1 MKDKIKAGLQQAYPH
16 LGLDDETFEGVAAAA
31 ETFIKDE
38 ADIPNFVKGAE
49 RMLKRYQSI
58 ADAARGE
65 ASRAKK
71 ELEELKAK
79 AATPKPE
86 EPKEEAKP
94 EAKPEV
100 KPEVPD
106 FTKLISEAVSAAV
119 KPFKDELD
127 AMKAEGLTK
136 TAIKDGK
143 DLFFANKLAESYKNE
158 AEDSW
163 DRALE
168 YNELSGSK
176 MTAKE
181 LSDKAKVYFDKAV
194 SRKGVD
200 VQKAYESAG
209 NPKPQYD
216 DDKKLAAK
224 LRGAEENKK

>member
-1 MKDKIKAGLQQAYPH
+1 MKEKIEAGLKQAYPQ

-49 RMLKRYQSI
+49 KMLKRYQSI
-58 ADAARGE
+58 ADVARGE

-71 ELEELKAK
+71 ELEDLKAK
-79 AATPKPE
+79 ATAQPQPTPKAEEPKPE
-86 EPKEEAKP
+86 TNPM
-94 EAKPEV
+94 
-100 KPEVPD
+100 PD
-106 FTKLISEAVSAAV
+106 FAKLISEAVSAAV

-181 LSDKAKVYFDKAV
+181 LSDKAKGYFDKAV

>member
-1 MKDKIKAGLQQAYPH
+1 MKDKIEAGLKQAYPQ

-49 RMLKRYQSI
+49 KMLKRYQSI
-58 ADAARGE
+58 ADVARGE

-71 ELEELKAK
+71 ELEDLKAK
-79 AATPKPE
+79 ATAEPQPTPKAE
-86 EPKEEAKP
+86 EP
-94 EAKPEV
+94 

-106 FTKLISEAVSAAV
+106 FAKLISEAVSAAV

-181 LSDKAKVYFDKAV
+181 LSEKAKGYFDKMV

-200 VQKAYESAG
+200 IKKAYESAG
-209 NPKPQYD
+209 DPKPQYD
-216 DDKKLAAK
+216 ADKKLAAK

>member
-1 MKDKIKAGLQQAYPH
+1 MKEKIKAGLQQEYPQ
-16 LGLDDETFEGVAAAA
+16 LGLDEETFEGVAAAA
-31 ETFIKDE
+31 ETLIKDE

-49 RMLKRYQSI
+49 KMLKRYQSI
-58 ADAARGE
+58 ADKSRGE
-65 ASRAKK
+65 AAAAKK
-71 ELEELKAK
+71 ELDELKAK
-79 AATPKPE
+79 LGRNDQEQEHESETEKKTKQKPE
-86 EPKEEAKP
+86 T
-94 EAKPEV
+94 
-100 KPEVPD
+100 PD
-106 FTKLISEAVSAAV
+106 FAKLIAQAVTDAV

-127 AMKAEGLTK
+127 AMKAEGLK
-136 TAIKDGK
+136 KSAIKDGK
-143 DLFFANKLAESYKNE
+143 DIFFANKLASSYKDE

-176 MTAKE
+176 MTAQE
-181 LSDKAKVYFDKAV
+181 LSEKAKGYFDKMV

-209 NPKPQYD
+209 TPKPQYD

>member
-1 MKDKIKAGLQQAYPH
+1 MKDKIEAGLKQAYPQ

-49 RMLKRYQSI
+49 KMLKRYQSI
-58 ADAARGE
+58 ADVARGE

-71 ELEELKAK
+71 ELEDLKAK
-79 AATPKPE
+79 ATEPPTPKAE
-86 EPKEEAKP
+86 EP
-94 EAKPEV
+94 

-106 FTKLISEAVSAAV
+106 FAKLISEAVSAAV

>member
-1 MKDKIKAGLQQAYPH
+1 MKDKIEAGLKQAYPQ

-49 RMLKRYQSI
+49 KMLKRYQSI
-58 ADAARGE
+58 ADVARGE

-71 ELEELKAK
+71 ELEDLKAK
-79 AATPKPE
+79 ATAEPQPTPKAEEPKPE
-86 EPKEEAKP
+86 T
-94 EAKPEV
+94 

-106 FTKLISEAVSAAV
+106 FAKLISEAVSAAV

-181 LSDKAKVYFDKAV
+181 LSEKAKGYFDKAV